1 MNDSDRECN
10 HRVSPSGRLRGA
22 SFHLIDT
29 TLRDGEQ
36 APGVAFSFDEK
47 LRIAALLDEAGV
59 KELEVGTPVMG
70 ANEQLVIRE
79 IIRAGF
85 NFQSTCWGRSAEED
99 MIAAEKT
106 GASRMNISFPVSDI
120 QLKAM
125 GRDRKWVLGLVRPM
139 ISFARQRFD
148 FVAVGAQDASR
159 ADRVFLRQFIEAVL
173 AEGANR
179 VRIADTV
186 GQLNPLTTMELFHWL
201 TGVFPTVDFEFHG
214 HNDLGMATANTVSAA
229 LAGCQS
235 ASITV
240 NGLGE
245 RAGNAPLE
253 EVAVAMLV
261 SAGSDCGIQ
270 LSKMQEL
277 CRAVEAA
284 SHRTIPSSKPI
295 VGDMICRHESGIHC
309 RSLVKDE
316 LSYQAF
322 KPGLVGKKTELVIG
336 KHSGSGSLNHFLNTK
351 GIFLAKE
358 QLADA
363 LAKMKDIALR
373 SRRAIDYNEVAVLL
387 GLRANE

>member
-1 MNDSDRECN
+1 MEHKSL
-10 HRVSPSGRLRGA
+10 HI
-22 SFHLIDT
+22 IDT

-36 APGVAFSFDEK
+36 APGVVFSFDEK

-59 KELEVGTPVMG
+59 KELEVGTPIMG
-70 ANEQLVIRE
+70 EFEQLVIRE
-79 IIRAGF
+79 IIRSGF
-85 NFQSTCWGRSAEED
+85 SFQSTCWGRSTEED
-99 MIAAEKT
+99 MLAAEKT

-120 QLKAM
+120 QQKAI
-125 GRDRKWVLGLVRPM
+125 GRNRKWVLDRVKPM
-139 ISFARQRFD
+139 MAFARQRFD

-159 ADRVFLRQFIEAVL
+159 ADRTFLQEFIAAVL

-186 GQLNPLTTMELFHWL
+186 GKLNPLSTMELFSWL
-201 TGVFPTVDFEFHG
+201 TGVFPGVEFEFHG

-229 LAGCQS
+229 LAGCQT
-235 ASITV
+235 ASLTV

-245 RAGNAPLE
+245 RAGNACLE
-253 EVAVAMLV
+253 EVAAAMLV
-261 SAGSDCGIQ
+261 SAGSDCGIR
-270 LSKMQEL
+270 LDKMQEL

-284 SHRTIPSSKPI
+284 SHRKIHDSKPI

-322 KPGLVGKKTELVIG
+322 NPELIGRKTELVIG
-336 KHSGSGSLNHFLNTK
+336 KHSGSGSLNHFLNAK

-363 LAKMKDIALR
+363 MIKMKDAALR
-373 SRRAIDYNEVAVLL
+373 AKRAIDYDEAAVVL
-387 GLRANE
+387 GLRLNESK